1 MASWWRLYKEE
12 ATYALLIGAVIVAVW
27 ATRQV
32 SVGVPG
38 FCRQTFRELAS
49 GKPSAQSRLE
59 WERLSAMG
67 LDVGMAYRSFAR
79 GQDRQRYMQKFI
91 QSFANSFRQQ
101 GAKPDDFV
109 RWRLVGETPVYL
121 VVGADYP
128 AKQRT
133 LLFAVPKDGKRRVA
147 AIQWAS

>member
-1 MASWWRLYKEE
+1 M
-12 ATYALLIGAVIVAVW
+12 
-27 ATRQV
+27 
-32 SVGVPG
+32 
-38 FCRQTFRELAS
+38 
-49 GKPSAQSRLE
+49 GKPTAQCLLE

-79 GQDRQRYMQKFI
+79 AKDRQAYMQKFI
-91 QSFANSFRQQ
+91 RSFAKSFHEQ

-109 RWRLVGETPVYL
+109 RWRLVGETPVFL

-133 LLFAVPKDGKRRVA
+133 LLFAVPKEGKRRLA
-147 AIQWAS
+147 AIEWAS